1 MEKAKNK
8 KGFTLIELLAV
19 IIILGVIML
28 IAIPSVTQQ
37 ITNSRKNSYI
47 DTASAYVSAV
57 VVKVNEGSLP
67 MFDTHRLYL
76 IPVGND
82 DTVSCV
88 SLESGGAS
96 PFSKYYNYAYVAV
109 HYTGD
114 SYDYWFLSEDG
125 SLQGFEMTPT
135 KTLETAK
142 KDLVKSGMKT
152 ITELSKK
159 YGTATPGTSGT
170 TYSFDTS
177 KDAYKTDQNLE
188 AVYCTGTGCD
198 STKLSFWNSL
208 AGSGVTDTSG
218 DAAKKFKELTTG
230 IKEGTTSIISSIEVF
245 GAKKCREYFD

>member
-1 MEKAKNK
+1 MKKKN
-8 KGFTLIELLAV
+8 GFTLIELLAV

-47 DTASAYVSAV
+47 DTASSYVSAV
-57 VVKVNEGSLP
+57 VVKVNEGVLP
-67 MFDTHRLYL
+67 LFDTNRLYL

-82 DTVSCV
+82 EKLSCV

-96 PFSKYYNYAYVAV
+96 PFSKVYNYAYVAV

-152 ITELSKK
+152 ISTL
-159 YGTATPGTSGT
+159 GGTSGRYG
-170 TYSFDTS
+170 TYT
-177 KDAYKTDQNLE
+177 
-188 AVYCTGTGCD
+188 
-198 STKLSFWNSL
+198 
-208 AGSGVTDTSG
+208 
-218 DAAKKFKELTTG
+218 TTG
-230 IKEGTTSIISSIEVF
+230 GGSYTSSSIDASSLKAVEGSEVQAELNAWKALMGEEVTETASGHAAYEFKTVTSQIAGGITSIEIF
-245 GAKKCREYFD
+245 GATWCRNQFD